1 MEKASAFH
9 RHPPPRH
16 GKLITI
22 LSIDGGGVKGII
34 PGTILEF
41 LEKQLQEMDGH
52 DARLADY
59 FDVISGT
66 STGGLVTA
74 MLTAPNENNRPLFR
88 ADQILDSLNICIA
101 TSAAPTY
108 LPPHK
113 FETKTRE
120 FNLVDGAVAAN
131 NPGLVALIEVT
142 KEIKGRNP
150 DFSPHRAADQALFSE
165 DHYLRIQDDEMS
177 DELNAMD
184 NATEENLKKLK
195 DVGEALLKK
204 QLSKVNLATGK
215 HEPDE
220 RNITNEQ
227 ALKSVAE
234 TLVNERKERL
244 GYKG

>member
-66 STGGLVTA
+66 ST
-74 MLTAPNENNRPLFR
+74 
-88 ADQILDSLNICIA
+88 
-101 TSAAPTY
+101 AAPTY